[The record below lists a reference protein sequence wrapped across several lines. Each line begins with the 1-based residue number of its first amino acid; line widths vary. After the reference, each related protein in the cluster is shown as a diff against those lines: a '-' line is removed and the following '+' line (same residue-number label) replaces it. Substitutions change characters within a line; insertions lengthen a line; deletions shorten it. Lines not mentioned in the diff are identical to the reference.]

1 MSEQHSSISIRYER
15 VPRLQPGSPDS
26 VAYLKE
32 HGYVVIANAL
42 DLQQTQHA
50 LAGLWDY
57 LEGLETGIDRLD
69 SRTWGDDNWPTA
81 VHGGI
86 LPSYGIGHCQAQWF
100 IRDIPGVKKSF
111 AALWGTDDLLV
122 SFDGVS
128 LWRPWS
134 VDPSWKTN
142 LGSSW
147 LHIDQHPIGRPGRQ
161 CVQGLVNLLPTSES
175 AGGNVIVPGSHRLFT
190 EIPDL
195 YAERLAR
202 IDPSIDH
209 FRFPKEDPLFLDNE
223 PITCHMEAGD
233 LLLWDSRTV
242 HCSSPGSGHEFP
254 GNELVRAI
262 SLICMM
268 PRSRSNEEV
277 ISRRKAAIAKKTST
291 TNWSDRFINADQFP
305 QITAVAN
312 RQRYTWPAVPALND
326 NQLKLVGWT
335 DAELAAR

>member
-32 HGYVVIANAL
+32 HGYVVIAKAL

-195 YAERLAR
+195 YTERLAR

-254 GNELVRAI
+254 SNELVRAI

-305 QITAVAN
+305 QITAVGN

-326 NQLKLVGWT
+326 TQLKLVGWT

>member
-32 HGYVVIANAL
+32 HGYVVIAKAL

-69 SRTWGDDNWPTA
+69 SRTWDDDNWPTA

-195 YAERLAR
+195 YTERLAR

-254 GNELVRAI
+254 SNELVRAI

-305 QITAVAN
+305 QITAVGN

-326 NQLKLVGWT
+326 TQLKLVGWT

>member
-195 YAERLAR
+195 YTERLAR

-268 PRSRSNEEV
+268 PRSRSNEAV
-277 ISRRKAAIAKKTST
+277 ISRRKAAVAKKTST

-326 NQLKLVGWT
+326 TQLKLVGWT

>member
-195 YAERLAR
+195 YTERLAR

-268 PRSRSNEEV
+268 PRSRSNEAV
-277 ISRRKAAIAKKTST
+277 ISRRKAAVAKKTST

-305 QITAVAN
+305 QITAVGN

-326 NQLKLVGWT
+326 TQLKLVGWT